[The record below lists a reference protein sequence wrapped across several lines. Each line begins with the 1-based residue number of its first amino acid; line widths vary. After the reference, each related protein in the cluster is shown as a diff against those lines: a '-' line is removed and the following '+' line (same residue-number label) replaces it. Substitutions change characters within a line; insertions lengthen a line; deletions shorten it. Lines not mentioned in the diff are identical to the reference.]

1 MRKGPEES
9 ATKFKVGTKMIG
21 NDGNYWII
29 KKNKNGIQRWVR
41 ENKTIKRTRKN
52 TLRKKN
58 TKQKSNSLTLQKI
71 KALKKKYSVSVNGSK
86 GEIINGLW
94 RVAGSWM
101 SNKDL
106 EMILPFLQK
115 DYKKQAE
122 KKLQVRKDRPITDYK
137 GMWKPLPKPLN
148 KMKRNELIKHLQY
161 FRDIWEKTT
170 RRNQDLDDDRLNI
183 ETDEMLRSLLEF
195 YFSDDAKQIA
205 EDFLR

>member
-58 TKQKSNSLTLQKI
+58 KSNTLTLQKI
-71 KALKKKYSVSVNGSK
+71 KALKKKYNVTVNGSK

-106 EMILPFLQK
+106 ELILPFLQK

-122 KKLQVRKDRPITDYK
+122 NKIKVRKDKPITDYK

-148 KMKRNELIKHLQY
+148 KMKRNELIKHLQE
-161 FRDIWEKTT
+161 FRDIWEKITT
-170 RRNQDLDDDRLNI
+170 RNQDLHDDRLNM
-183 ETDEMLRSLLEF
+183 ESDKMLRNLLSF
-195 YFSDDAKQIA
+195 YFSESAKRIA
-205 EDFLR
+205 EDYLR